1 MRQEGIGSKDGN
13 DESPG
18 GNWKRTREPVLEAS
32 VAKSAFPEAALD
44 RESGRMAPTALYLKP
59 QSLLIRLVPR
69 HFSVDQQK
77 TV

>member
-18 GNWKRTREPVLEAS
+18 NWKLTREPVLEAS
-32 VAKSAFPEAALD
+32 LAKSAFPEAALD